1 MDFFSK
7 RMEFRFIIDET
18 DITDGLEK
26 ILQSDKIKGAIITS
40 KKEKVLKFLKSNDK
54 IELELENEKFSI
66 DKEPIK
72 FFNENNQIIFKI
84 YDLLIQDFSNILDM
98 TSIYYD
104 FYLLSYEKISLKDL
118 IKKIRKIK
126 TIILKSKF
134 DQYREIFEPLCTEL
148 AKTGDIIDIKAN
160 CFLPQS
166 SDSLLVNH
174 NSSFKLFIDQRID
187 LINKL
192 IEFIQST
199 KYILKIYGS
208 YGIGKSITFLYLT
221 TIKNDYKFIYFNL
234 KDIYKYRGNKYL
246 CFKNTLMKYYSN
258 YSKSIMD
265 KNKKNKKNYFLY
277 IGAIKYLEDE
287 FGEKFSKGDFWTML
301 KYFCEYISMV
311 RGSVIIIDQYKSEY
325 GSTETLNNILTTYKD
340 KGTIKFIIASSL
352 NDYLVKEDF
361 IMDLMII
368 YKDIIPFK
376 NTLEKI
382 ENIKEPWEEEMENNI
397 FKNFTHHEIS
407 EDKSLT
413 NDDFSRISK
422 FNEEI
427 IIKNEIKK
435 EELNEIFYK
444 YKIKDEEQ
452 IQPNDIIYINNLISV
467 KSIIKKMIMMKYID
481 YSIIIQKLILNIDY
495 PIL

>member
-1 MDFFSK
+1 MDFPSK

-18 DITDGLEK
+18 DITDDLEK

-72 FFNENNQIIFKI
+72 FFNENNKIIFKI
-84 YDLLIQDFSNILDM
+84 YDPSNQDFSNILDM

-104 FYLLSYEKISLKDL
+104 FYLPSYEKISLQDL
-118 IKKIRKIK
+118 IIKIREIK
-126 TIILKSKF
+126 TIILKSKL
-134 DQYREIFEPLCTEL
+134 DQYTERFEPLCTEL

-199 KYILKIYGS
+199 KYILKIYGA

-234 KDIYKYRGNKYL
+234 KDIYKYRGNEYL
-246 CFKNTLMKYYSN
+246 YFKNALMKYYSN

-265 KNKKNKKNYFLY
+265 KNQKNKKNYFLY

-301 KYFCEYISMV
+301 EYFCEYISMV
-311 RGSVIIIDQYKSEY
+311 RGSVIIIDF
-325 GSTETLNNILTTYKD
+325 TD
-340 KGTIKFIIASSL
+340 IKLFI
-352 NDYLVKEDF
+352 
-361 IMDLMII
+361 
-368 YKDIIPFK
+368 
-376 NTLEKI
+376 
-382 ENIKEPWEEEMENNI
+382 
-397 FKNFTHHEIS
+397 
-407 EDKSLT
+407 
-413 NDDFSRISK
+413 
-422 FNEEI
+422 
-427 IIKNEIKK
+427 
-435 EELNEIFYK
+435 
-444 YKIKDEEQ
+444 
-452 IQPNDIIYINNLISV
+452 
-467 KSIIKKMIMMKYID
+467 
-481 YSIIIQKLILNIDY
+481 
-495 PIL
+495 